1 MTLRPFRPL
10 VLCVSAL
17 ALCTLMTSGCG
28 GSEPTLPPVATPTI
42 SLSHDSAPAAS
53 PLEITYRFAVAS
65 DARFDQDYR
74 VLVHVVD
81 SDEELMWTDDHNP
94 PVPTTQWKPGET
106 IEYTRTIFVPVFPYV
121 GEAAI
126 HVGLH
131 STADGR
137 RLPLNGEHVGQFAY
151 KVGRL
156 QLLPQTDNLLTV
168 FKDGWHPA
176 EVASDNATVEWQWTR
191 KEATLAFKNPK
202 KDAVFYLELDSPGG
216 EYHGPQQVQILV
228 GGRPVDEFTVAPGE
242 HVLRKTKL
250 PGAQLGAGEMSE
262 LQIRVDKS
270 WVPAHVPAANSKD
283 TRELGV
289 RVFHAFVDPR

>member
-1 MTLRPFRPL
+1 MILRPFRPL

-17 ALCTLMTSGCG
+17 ALVTPMTSGCG
-28 GSEPTLPPVATPTI
+28 GSEPALPPVATPTI

-94 PVPTTQWKPGET
+94 PVPTTRWKPGET

-126 HVGLH
+126 QIGLH
-131 STADGR
+131 STVDER
-137 RLPLNGEHVGQFAY
+137 RLPLNGEHIGQFAY
-151 KVGRL
+151 RVGRL

-168 FKDGWHPA
+168 FKDGWHPS

-202 KDAVFYLELDSPGG
+202 KDALFYLELDSPGG
-216 EYHGPQQVQILV
+216 EYHGPQQVQVLV
-228 GGRPVDEFTVAPGE
+228 GGRAVDEFTLAPGQ
-242 HVLRKTKL
+242 HLLRKAKL
-250 PGAQLGAGEMSE
+250 PAAQLGAREMSE

-270 WVPAHVPAANSKD
+270 WVPAHVAAANSKD